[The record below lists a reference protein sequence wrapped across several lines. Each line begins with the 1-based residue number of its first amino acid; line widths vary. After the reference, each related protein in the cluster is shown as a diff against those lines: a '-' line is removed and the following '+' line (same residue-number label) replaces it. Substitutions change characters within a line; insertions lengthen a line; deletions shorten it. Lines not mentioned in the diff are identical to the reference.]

1 MSTTRRTAPGLRA
14 SAAALAALALGGC
27 GIRSTPVPVDAG
39 PAPSRASCAA
49 PAAEEE
55 RGPGDGSVRADVFLV
70 CGGTVSAV
78 GRTVAPGGSEQGPAP
93 ESGSESDPESG
104 PDARLET
111 ARELLREL
119 RRNPSRAEREA
130 GFGSSVPGDLEIGG
144 PVDGDPGGTLR
155 LSRDPGGLPSFA
167 LAQIVCTLTGTAAAG
182 RDGSVVL
189 GGPVRDGGGEP
200 PLRYSCTDA
209 LRGSPEAAKTA
220 GTPLP

>member
-14 SAAALAALALGGC
+14 AAAALAALALGGC

-55 RGPGDGSVRADVFLV
+55 RRPGDGTVRADVFLV
-70 CGGTVSAV
+70 CGGAVSPV
-78 GRTVAPGGSEQGPAP
+78 ERTVPLGGSEP
-93 ESGSESDPESG
+93 G
-104 PDARLET
+104 PDTRLET
-111 ARELLREL
+111 ARELLDEL
-119 RRNPSRAEREA
+119 RENPSRAEREA
-130 GFGSSVPGDLEIGG
+130 GFGSSVPGELEIGG
-144 PVDGDPGGTLR
+144 PGDGDPGGTLR

-167 LAQIVCTLTGTAAAG
+167 LAQIVCTFTGTAAAG
-182 RDGSVVL
+182 QEDSVVL
-189 GGPVRDGGGEP
+189 GGPARDGGGDP
-200 PLRYSCTDA
+200 PLRYSCTEA

>member
-1 MSTTRRTAPGLRA
+1 MSTARRTAPGLRA

-39 PAPSRASCAA
+39 PAPSRASCTA
-49 PAAEEE
+49 PAVEDEG
-55 RGPGDGSVRADVFLV
+55 GPGDEGVRADVFLV

-78 GRTVAPGGSEQGPAP
+78 ERTVAPGGS
-93 ESGSESDPESG
+93 G
-104 PDARLET
+104 PDAEPGPEARLET

-144 PVDGDPGGTLR
+144 PGDGDPGEALR

-167 LAQIVCTLTGTAAAG
+167 LAQIVCTFTGTAAVG

-189 GGPVRDGGGEP
+189 GGPDRDGGGEP

-220 GTPLP
+220 GAPLP

>member
-14 SAAALAALALGGC
+14 SAVALAALALGGC

-49 PAAEEE
+49 PAAEE
-55 RGPGDGSVRADVFLV
+55 RGPGGGSVRADVFLV
-70 CGGTVSAV
+70 CGGAVSAV
-78 GRTVAPGGSEQGPAP
+78 ERTVAPGGSEPG
-93 ESGSESDPESG
+93 PESG
-104 PDARLET
+104 PDTRLET
-111 ARELLREL
+111 ARELLKEL
-119 RRNPSRAEREA
+119 RENPSRAEREA
-130 GFGSSVPGDLEIGG
+130 GFGSSVPGELEVTG
-144 PVDGDPGGTLR
+144 PGDGDPGGTLR

-167 LAQIVCTLTGTAAAG
+167 LAQIVCTLTGTAGVG

>member
-14 SAAALAALALGGC
+14 SAVALAALALGGC

-39 PAPSRASCAA
+39 PAPSRASCTA
-49 PAAEEE
+49 PAVEDE
-55 RGPGDGSVRADVFLV
+55 RDPGDGGVRADVFLV
-70 CGGTVSAV
+70 CGGNVSAV
-78 GRTVAPGGSEQGPAP
+78 ERTVAPGGSEPDP
-93 ESGSESDPESG
+93 EPGSEPGPE
-104 PDARLET
+104 ARLET

-130 GFGSSVPGDLEIGG
+130 GFGSSVPGDLEIDG
-144 PVDGDPGGTLR
+144 PGDGDPGQTLR

-167 LAQIVCTLTGTAAAG
+167 LAQIVCTLTGTAAVG

-189 GGPVRDGGGEP
+189 GGPARDGGGEP

-209 LRGSPEAAKTA
+209 LRGSPEAARTA

>member
-1 MSTTRRTAPGLRA
+1 MSTTRRTAPVLRA

-55 RGPGDGSVRADVFLV
+55 RGPGGGSVRADVFLV
-70 CGGTVSAV
+70 CGGAVSAV
-78 GRTVAPGGSEQGPAP
+78 ERTVAPGGPEQGPGP
-93 ESGSESDPESG
+93 GPESG
-104 PDARLET
+104 PDTRLET
-111 ARELLREL
+111 ARELLKEL
-119 RRNPSRAEREA
+119 RENPSRAEREA
-130 GFGSSVPGDLEIGG
+130 GFGSSVPGDLEVTG
-144 PVDGDPGGTLR
+144 PGDGDPGGTLR

>member
-14 SAAALAALALGGC
+14 SAAVLAALALGGC

-49 PAAEEE
+49 PAAEEG

-78 GRTVAPGGSEQGPAP
+78 ERTVAPGGSE
-93 ESGSESDPESG
+93 SGSESG

-111 ARELLREL
+111 ARELLEEL

-130 GFGSSVPGDLEIGG
+130 GFGSSVPGDLEVTG
-144 PVDGDPGGTLR
+144 PGDGDPGGTLR

-189 GGPVRDGGGEP
+189 GGPVRDDGGEP

>member
-14 SAAALAALALGGC
+14 SAVALAALALGGC

-39 PAPSRASCAA
+39 PAPSRASCTA
-49 PAAEEE
+49 PAVEDE
-55 RGPGDGSVRADVFLV
+55 RDPGDGSVRADVFLV

-78 GRTVAPGGSEQGPAP
+78 ERTVTPGGSEP
-93 ESGSESDPESG
+93 EPGSG
-104 PDARLET
+104 PGTDARLAT

-130 GFGSSVPGDLEIGG
+130 GFGSSVPGDLEIDG
-144 PVDGDPGGTLR
+144 PGDGDPGETLR

-167 LAQIVCTLTGTAAAG
+167 LAQIVCTFTGTAAVG

-189 GGPVRDGGGEP
+189 GGPARDGGGEP
-200 PLRYSCTDA
+200 PRRYSCTDA
-209 LRGSPEAAKTA
+209 LRGSPEAAKSA